1 MFLIILTAVVI
12 CIIEWLGDRSA
23 VRRALEADR
32 IKWRQGGDL
41 ASKPKEY

>member
-1 MFLIILTAVVI
+1 MLEIIVTLIVV
-12 CIIEWLGDRSA
+12 CIIEWFGDRSA